1 MSRELALSLLRK
13 GNTGSEI
20 LMILD
25 NIIPDDSESD
35 FNEPTIEPID
45 F

>member
-35 FNEPTIEPID
+35 GNEPTIESID